1 VVEALRARGKP
12 EGDLRLVRPEE
23 ARFTR
28 EFAFATVAA
37 GPETHGVLV
46 DVAGG
51 TGTVRTNPTPP
62 PPPSKAPFEQTG
74 LVVSDP
80 AADKVKAAIPA
91 VLARV
96 GVGGGDVTVTSVPDV
111 AFLVEADGRLWR
123 VTYNGTTGAVTGRA
137 ADAPPDPPSTRSLLA
152 RLHLAHGYPGA
163 GGPRWYWALV
173 VDVVSAVMV
182 FWVMSGLLMWWQLR
196 AVRIGG
202 AVALASGV
210 LLAAWLVVGMLDAFA
225 AR

>member
-1 VVEALRARGKP
+1 
-12 EGDLRLVRPEE
+12 
-23 ARFTR
+23 
-28 EFAFATVAA
+28 
-37 GPETHGVLV
+37 
-46 DVAGG
+46 
-51 TGTVRTNPTPP
+51 
-62 PPPSKAPFEQTG
+62 
-74 LVVSDP
+74 
-80 AADKVKAAIPA
+80 VKAAIPA

-111 AFLVEADGRLWR
+111 AFLMEADGRLWR
-123 VTYNGTTGAVTGRA
+123 VTYNGTAGAVTGRA
-137 ADAPPDPPSTRSLLA
+137 ADAPSDSPSTRSHLA

-163 GGPRWYWALV
+163 GGVRWYWALV

-202 AVALASGV
+202 AVALASGA